1 VLLYG
6 VRTSQV
12 CLLAVALAGSVELK
26 VTSGISS
33 SGQHITRTA
42 SQKIHNV
49 TTLKYVC
56 LLLHLAGSVELKV
69 TSGVSSS
76 GKLLKSQLGFP
87 VLRLSQCPNNKCIA
101 GSAPT
106 AAAAAAD
113 PAASADAAAAA
124 APEADAK
131 VLTPLIDNQQSSL
144 VLIANASKPAAAA
157 AAPRT
162 TAGGVIQ
169 TGAPVVPASLV
180 QVGSGCS
187 SESKLGYQC
196 SKELAKGV
204 TLHYSLGGEQ
214 PSNVCTQKSGYE
226 RPGGAS
232 KGSMMHF
239 ALESDEQVGEQ
250 RAYEGI
256 APTT

>member
-1 VLLYG
+1 
-6 VRTSQV
+6 
-12 CLLAVALAGSVELK
+12 
-26 VTSGISS
+26 
-33 SGQHITRTA
+33 
-42 SQKIHNV
+42 
-49 TTLKYVC
+49 

-69 TSGVSSS
+69 TSGFSSS

-87 VLRLSQCPNNKCIA
+87 VLRLSQCPNNKCVA
-101 GSAPT
+101 GSAPP
-106 AAAAAAD
+106 
-113 PAASADAAAAA
+113 PAAAAAA

-144 VLIANASKPAAAA
+144 VMIANASKPAAAA
-157 AAPRT
+157 AAAAPLT

-239 ALESDEQVGEQ
+239 ALESDEQVRQ
-250 RAYEGI
+250 QQTFKRPLMDMLTMLRHARI
-256 APTT
+256 PWTLLLSQPL

>member
-1 VLLYG
+1 LLNSAGG
-6 VRTSQV
+6 V
-12 CLLAVALAGSVELK
+12 EIK
-26 VTSGISS
+26 VTSGI
-33 SGQHITRTA
+33 
-42 SQKIHNV
+42 
-49 TTLKYVC
+49 
-56 LLLHLAGSVELKV
+56 
-69 TSGVSSS
+69 SSS

-101 GSAPT
+101 G
-106 AAAAAAD
+106 AAAPAAAPPAE
-113 PAASADAAAAA
+113 PAAPAEDAPAA
-124 APEADAK
+124 APEADGK
-131 VLTPLIDNQQSSL
+131 VLTPLLDTQQSSL
-144 VLIANASKPAAAA
+144 VMIANASKPAAVA
-157 AAPRT
+157 AAPLT

-187 SESKLGYQC
+187 SASKLGYQC

-214 PSNVCTQKSGYE
+214 PSNVCTEKSGYE

-239 ALESDEQVGEQ
+239 ALESDEQVGC
-250 RAYEGI
+250 
-256 APTT
+256 

>member
-1 VLLYG
+1 
-6 VRTSQV
+6 
-12 CLLAVALAGSVELK
+12 
-26 VTSGISS
+26 
-33 SGQHITRTA
+33 
-42 SQKIHNV
+42 
-49 TTLKYVC
+49 

-87 VLRLSQCPNNKCIA
+87 VLRLSQCPNNKCVA
-101 GSAPT
+101 GSAPPP
-106 AAAAAAD
+106 AAAAATEPAD
-113 PAASADAAAAA
+113 SVTAGAAA
-124 APEADAK
+124 APEADGK

-144 VLIANASKPAAAA
+144 VMIANASKPAAAA
-157 AAPRT
+157 AAAAPLT
-162 TAGGVIQ
+162 TAAGVIQ

-204 TLHYSLGGEQ
+204 VLHYSLGGEQ

-239 ALESDEQVGEQ
+239 ALESDEQVRQ
-250 RAYEGI
+250 Q
-256 APTT
+256 